1 MLFSSLRA
9 VRSGG
14 CLPLRIALTIS
25 AKRTASPSRS
35 PSRARQT
42 RPLMDGS
49 CSGAMPR
56 AWTKVGRKEEATP
69 NEEYKMAYRT
79 INPSRDTESRRLGS
93 AITVMARA
101 AFARRHIACAKD
113 QRSSHFGA
121 CRVCF
126 QLAGRRGVTVLKP
139 LVFGNHLRAKQ
150 EDDAGDFE
158 AQQPDNRGR
167 QRAVDDAD
175 D

>member
-1 MLFSSLRA
+1 MRDAVLQLACVQRARERPQTKAAHRLLDSSLRLY
-9 VRSGG
+9 S
-14 CLPLRIALTIS
+14 
-25 AKRTASPSRS
+25 TA
-35 PSRARQT
+35 
-42 RPLMDGS
+42 
-49 CSGAMPR
+49 
-56 AWTKVGRKEEATP
+56 
-69 NEEYKMAYRT
+69 
-79 INPSRDTESRRLGS
+79 RLGFLVMT
-93 AITVMARA
+93 AIASLLALSIIFIHRVLQSMSD
-101 AFARRHIACAKD
+101 D
-113 QRSSHFGA
+113 QLVLLGRGWSLDRLSVILLHFGA

>member
-1 MLFSSLRA
+1 
-9 VRSGG
+9 
-14 CLPLRIALTIS
+14 
-25 AKRTASPSRS
+25 
-35 PSRARQT
+35 
-42 RPLMDGS
+42 
-49 CSGAMPR
+49 
-56 AWTKVGRKEEATP
+56 
-69 NEEYKMAYRT
+69 MAYRT
-79 INPSRDTESRRLGS
+79 MNPSRGTESRRLGS
-93 AITVMARA
+93 AISVMARA

-126 QLAGRRGVTVLKP
+126 QLAGRRGVTVLKT

-167 QRAVDDAD
+167 QRAVDERDQLVVGEIVGIDRLQLAVSLD
-175 D
+175 RSRVLAWGGV

>member
-1 MLFSSLRA
+1 
-9 VRSGG
+9 
-14 CLPLRIALTIS
+14 
-25 AKRTASPSRS
+25 
-35 PSRARQT
+35 
-42 RPLMDGS
+42 
-49 CSGAMPR
+49 
-56 AWTKVGRKEEATP
+56 
-69 NEEYKMAYRT
+69 MAYRAM
-79 INPSRDTESRRLGS
+79 NPSRGTESRRLGS
-93 AITVMARA
+93 ALSVMARA

-113 QRSSHFGA
+113 QRSFHFGA

>member
-1 MLFSSLRA
+1 MRICRPPPADDPKMPMFRGSVVLVSSFQTAIASSKAAGASGGAMRRRA
-9 VRSGG
+9 VR
-14 CLPLRIALTIS
+14 PLRGDIAG
-25 AKRTASPSRS
+25 
-35 PSRARQT
+35 AR
-42 RPLMDGS
+42 
-49 CSGAMPR
+49 
-56 AWTKVGRKEEATP
+56 
-69 NEEYKMAYRT
+69 
-79 INPSRDTESRRLGS
+79 
-93 AITVMARA
+93 
-101 AFARRHIACAKD
+101 D
-113 QRSSHFGA
+113 QRSSHFDA

-139 LVFGNHLRAKQ
+139 LVFGDHLGAKQ